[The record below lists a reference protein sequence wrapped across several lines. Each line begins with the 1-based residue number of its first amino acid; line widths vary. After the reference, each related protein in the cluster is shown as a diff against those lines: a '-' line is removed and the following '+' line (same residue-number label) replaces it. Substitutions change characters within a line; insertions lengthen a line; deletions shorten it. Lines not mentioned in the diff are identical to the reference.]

1 MAWNSLS
8 VHISDSCR
16 SQYPRGQRTTR
27 CTALQWLQVVF
38 VAGTCSAVPGCGGCE
53 RVAPAPARINSTYGT
68 TDGLTDR
75 VTASWTHGLTDR
87 RTKID
92 EKTGGLCPGEARN
105 FGKEAGPKPQ
115 DSMFTDSSGGLRG
128 TKVCRYNWHSA
139 GSLGWPFPMLNNN
152 NHLTASFPGQPG

>member
-1 MAWNSLS
+1 M
-8 VHISDSCR
+8 
-16 SQYPRGQRTTR
+16 
-27 CTALQWLQVVF
+27 
-38 VAGTCSAVPGCGGCE
+38 
-53 RVAPAPARINSTYGT
+53 APAPARINSTYAT

-92 EKTGGLCPGEARN
+92 EKTGVLCPGEARN

-128 TKVCRYNWHSA
+128 TKVCRYNWQSA
-139 GSLGWPFPMLNNN
+139 GSLGWPFPMLKYKYIYQIKYTEAILSNSTRKLLWFNITKM
-152 NHLTASFPGQPG
+152 LVAV